1 VVSSQAGKGT
11 PEKKT
16 AAAAASST
24 ETDRKNSARIAVFA
38 SFLLVAAIRSAVSE
52 KRSMEENPVSPRLP
66 GVRTRSSAKRSV

>member
-1 VVSSQAGKGT
+1 MRHRIEPPTCNVVSSQAGKGT

-38 SFLLVAAIRSAVSE
+38 SFLLVAAIRSE
-52 KRSMEENPVSPRLP
+52 
-66 GVRTRSSAKRSV
+66 SSIA